1 MLFTDKR
8 QIQAVWRIGGLFIL
22 SALLVFL
29 IVYMAETVL
38 HMIPCEL
45 CLWERGP
52 WRVLLGIGILALVLS
67 PRYARW
73 AAVAGLA
80 CLLVSVGLGV
90 MHMGVEHG
98 LWPSP
103 AAECHT
109 ALVEGHGFTDWMAH
123 LPSRPAKPCDLPDYP
138 FGLPV
143 SMTSLSA
150 LYALLIFCLAVWET
164 CRLFRFVRK
173 NRGTV

>member
-8 QIQAVWRIGGLFIL
+8 QIRAVWRIGGLFIL
-22 SALLVFL
+22 SALLVQLVIF
-29 IVYMAETVL
+29 VAEAFL
-38 HMIPCEL
+38 HMVPCAL

-52 WRVLLGIGILALVLS
+52 WRVLFGIGVLSLVFS

-73 AAVAGLA
+73 LAVAGLC

-90 MHMGVEHG
+90 LHVGVEHG

-103 AAECHT
+103 VAECHV
-109 ALVEGHGFTDWMAH
+109 ALTEGHGFADWMAH
-123 LPSRPAKPCDLPDYP
+123 LPVRPAKPCDLPDYP

-150 LYALLIFCLAVWET
+150 LYALIVFCLAVGET
-164 CRLFRFVRK
+164 RRLFRFVRTC
-173 NRGTV
+173 REEA